1 MANEL
6 ILTQAEIKDKAIAYL
21 DSLGMTKS
29 LKPAQK
35 DTFVEICQAYQ
46 LNPFKK
52 EIWAVPYKDDF
63 SIIVGYETYLKRAE
77 RTGKL
82 NGWKVEY
89 TGDVAHKQVQS
100 NGYTKTVIDQ
110 ERSTLCA
117 ILTIYRKD
125 WEHPF
130 VHEAYLSEFC
140 GMSPIWVKSARFM
153 LKKTVISQGFRLC
166 FSDDLGGL
174 PYTMEETDTFKP
186 VMDAPAQQKEEPKQI
201 TDTPKTPSIELANAL
216 KTANRL
222 MSEFSMLYSV
232 KEGYDQNLKAAFQAG
247 DIGTMEAIITVL
259 EAKKKAAE
267 DAMKAQRKP
276 MPGKIAEAEIVPESE
291 PKAEAEQPQ
300 EDTFELNK
308 LRSDIVNGFNALA
321 KLKVDRF
328 DQPSRKAE
336 SMKKH
341 LDVENLA
348 ECTDIPKLTA
358 YLDHLRQVFL
368 DKDKPKEKKTKAK
381 DEKPDPKAEARK
393 VIDALPE
400 GYAKTQAEKCWKE
413 LLVQGS
419 GWEFITETDW
429 SSMKEADNEA
439 ENL

>member
-201 TDTPKTPSIELANAL
+201 TNTPKTPPIELANAL

-222 MSEFSMLYSV
+222 MSGFSMLYSV
-232 KEGYDQNLKAAFQAG
+232 KEGYEQNIKAAFQAG
-247 DIGTMEAIITVL
+247 DIGTMDAIITEL
-259 EAKKKAAE
+259 EAKKKTAE

-276 MPGKIAEAEIVPESE
+276 MPEHE
-291 PKAEAEQPQ
+291 PEAEQPP
-300 EDTFELNK
+300 EETLELDK
-308 LRSDIVNGFNALA
+308 LRSDIEKGFNALA

-328 DQPSRKAE
+328 DQPNRKIE

-341 LDVENLA
+341 LDVESLA

-381 DEKPDPKAEARK
+381 DEKPDPKTEARK

-400 GYAKTQAEKCWKE
+400 NSYARNQAEACWKE
-413 LLVQGS
+413 CLIS
-419 GWEFITETDW
+419 GNGFEVIRDTDW
-429 SSMKEADNEA
+429 SNVKEPENESA
-439 ENL
+439 EF

>member
-46 LNPFKK
+46 LNPFKR

-89 TGDVAHKQVQS
+89 TGDVAYKQVQS

-186 VMDAPAQQKEEPKQI
+186 VMDAPTQQKEEPKQI
-201 TDTPKTPSIELANAL
+201 ANTPKTAPIELANAL

-232 KEGYDQNLKAAFQAG
+232 KEGYEQNLKAAFQAG
-247 DIGTMEAIITVL
+247 DIGTMESLIAEL

-267 DAMKAQRKP
+267 DAM
-276 MPGKIAEAEIVPESE
+276 PGKIAEAEQPPEN
-291 PKAEAEQPQ
+291 
-300 EDTFELNK
+300 DTFELNK

-348 ECTDIPKLTA
+348 ECTDIPKLEA

-368 DKDKPKEKKTKAK
+368 DKDKPKDKKTKDK
-381 DEKPDPKAEARK
+381 NEKPDPKAEARK
-393 VIDALPE
+393 IIDALPE

-419 GWEFITETDW
+419 GWEFIIETDW
-429 SSMKEADNEA
+429 SSMKQEREDENE
-439 ENL
+439 NN